1 MHVIRD
7 VTQASFN
14 STATA
19 FIHDKLDM
27 QDFIIERYF
36 QRNVH
41 VDGIYTSGVVVDSN
55 HTL

>member
-1 MHVIRD
+1 M
-7 VTQASFN
+7 TQASFN